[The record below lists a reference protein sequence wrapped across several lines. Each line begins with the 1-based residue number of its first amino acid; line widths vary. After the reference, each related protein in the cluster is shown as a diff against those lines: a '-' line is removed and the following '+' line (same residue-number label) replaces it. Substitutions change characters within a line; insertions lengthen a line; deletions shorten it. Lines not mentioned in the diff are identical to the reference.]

1 MAERGTAI
9 TPKREERGLAQSSPI
24 GWSVSPFRALQRF
37 ADEVDRMFED
47 FGFGGRSSSARGL
60 WRGSAFGTW
69 APDIEAFQRGDQ
81 LVIKADLPGLS
92 KDDLSIEVTD
102 GAVTIQGE
110 RKAEHK
116 EDREGYYRSERSY
129 GSFCRVIPLPE
140 GAMTDQAKANF
151 RDGVL
156 EITMPTPPAPK
167 TRRLEIREEVK
178 K

>member
-1 MAERGTAI
+1 MAERGTAM
-9 TPKREERGLAQSSPI
+9 TPRYQDRGLAQSSPS
-24 GWSVSPFRALQRF
+24 GWGSNPFRALQRF
-37 ADEVDRMFED
+37 ADEVDRMFDD
-47 FGFGGRSSSARGL
+47 FGFGGRSSSATGL
-60 WRGSAFGTW
+60 WRGSAGAW
-69 APDIEAFQRGDQ
+69 APDIEAFRRGDQ
-81 LVIKADLPGLS
+81 FVIKADLPGLS
-92 KDDLSIEVTD
+92 KDDLTIEVTD
-102 GAVTIQGE
+102 AAVTLQGE

-156 EITMPTPPAPK
+156 EITMPTPPVPK
-167 TRRLEIREEVK
+167 SRRLEIRDEVK